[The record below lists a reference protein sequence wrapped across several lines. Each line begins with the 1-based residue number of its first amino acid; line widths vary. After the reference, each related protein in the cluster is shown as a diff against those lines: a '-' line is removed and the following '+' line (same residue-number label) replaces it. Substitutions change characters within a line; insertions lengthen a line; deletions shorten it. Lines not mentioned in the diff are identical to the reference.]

1 MFLKIINPI
10 NKLKYYALSYL
21 MKSKVKLLYF
31 YLCKKIMT
39 ALNNNKKIYIIVH
52 GNRQNFEKVKSMLI
66 EKNMNEENIS
76 MASLEKA
83 GEIGE
88 YVAMTWPPMAA
99 KEVIIS
105 EIVGTNAE
113 GKGMGAWGSIEQK
126 EIFRIPL

>member
-1 MFLKIINPI
+1 MAAIN
-10 NKLKYYALSYL
+10 ND
-21 MKSKVKLLYF
+21 
-31 YLCKKIMT
+31 
-39 ALNNNKKIYIIVH
+39 KKIYVIVH
-52 GNRQNFEKVKSMLI
+52 GNRQNYDKVKSILL
-66 EKNMNEENIS
+66 EKELNEEKIS

-99 KEVIIS
+99 KDVIIS

-113 GKGMGAWGSIEQK
+113 GQGLGAWSSIEQK

>member
-1 MFLKIINPI
+1 
-10 NKLKYYALSYL
+10 
-21 MKSKVKLLYF
+21 
-31 YLCKKIMT
+31 MT
-39 ALNNNKKIYIIVH
+39 ELANNKKIYVIVH
-52 GNRQNFEKVKSMLI
+52 GNRQNYDKVKSMLI
-66 EKNMNEENIS
+66 EKQLNEEKIS

-99 KEVIIS
+99 KEVIVS

-126 EIFRIPL
+126 ELFRFSL

>member
-1 MFLKIINPI
+1 MAAIN
-10 NKLKYYALSYL
+10 ND
-21 MKSKVKLLYF
+21 
-31 YLCKKIMT
+31 
-39 ALNNNKKIYIIVH
+39 KKIYVIVH
-52 GNRQNFEKVKSMLI
+52 GNRQNYDKVKSILL
-66 EKNMNEENIS
+66 EKKINEEKIS

-99 KEVIIS
+99 KEIIIS

-113 GKGMGAWGSIEQK
+113 GKGMGAWGSIDQK

>member
-1 MFLKIINPI
+1 
-10 NKLKYYALSYL
+10 
-21 MKSKVKLLYF
+21 
-31 YLCKKIMT
+31 MT
-39 ALNNNKKIYIIVH
+39 AINNNKKIHVIVH
-52 GNRQNFEKVKSMLI
+52 GNRQHYDKVKSMLI
-66 EKNMNEENIS
+66 EKQLNEEKIA

-99 KEVIIS
+99 KVVVVS

-126 EIFRIPL
+126 ELFRFPL

>member
-1 MFLKIINPI
+1 
-10 NKLKYYALSYL
+10 
-21 MKSKVKLLYF
+21 
-31 YLCKKIMT
+31 MT
-39 ALNNNKKIYIIVH
+39 ELNNNKKIYVIVH
-52 GNRQNFEKVKSMLI
+52 GNRQNYDKVKSMLI
-66 EKNMNEENIS
+66 EKQLNEEKIL

-99 KEVIIS
+99 KEVIVS

-126 EIFRIPL
+126 ELFRFSL

>member
-1 MFLKIINPI
+1 M
-10 NKLKYYALSYL
+10 S
-21 MKSKVKLLYF
+21 
-31 YLCKKIMT
+31 T
-39 ALNNNKKIYIIVH
+39 LNNDKKIYVIVH
-52 GNRQNFEKVKSMLI
+52 GNRQIFDEVKSSLI
-66 EKNMNEENIS
+66 KKNIKKENIT

-99 KEVIIS
+99 KEIIIS

-113 GKGMGAWGSIEQK
+113 GKGMGAWGSIDQK